1 MLPPTRAVYK
11 PEMHPGGISLFPASI
26 LHTCHL
32 LDKPLYSGS
41 PRKHISVLQLTQYL
55 WLMLDHYRPPC
66 WWMLMLLLLFTESM
80 LRPGSELSLRL
91 GVRGSVCQ
99 MAQQAGR
106 PAARGA
112 QEEIRAA
119 GGGGGGERRG
129 LLSLQSLCSAQLKC
143 SVM

>member
-1 MLPPTRAVYK
+1 
-11 PEMHPGGISLFPASI
+11 
-26 LHTCHL
+26 
-32 LDKPLYSGS
+32 
-41 PRKHISVLQLTQYL
+41 
-55 WLMLDHYRPPC
+55 
-66 WWMLMLLLLFTESM
+66 MLLLLFTESM

-119 GGGGGGERRG
+119 GGGGGGEEGVAVTSKSVLRSAEV
-129 LLSLQSLCSAQLKC
+129 LSYVTVILS
-143 SVM
+143 